1 MFDLS
6 KFERIL
12 FPPPQVQVD
21 KLLRVHGYRK
31 NHKIKPVVR
40 EAANQAV
47 IRLKENS
54 SPQGFFFL
62 EEIECHKE
70 DILLLKSGIEFKCRV
85 FEEMLANTTH
95 LISFIISLGKDID
108 KEIKKFSKNQREP
121 LASFFME
128 TAGRLSLE
136 LILRESRVKIIEY
149 TTKNGMKLGN
159 RMAPGYSYPVKST
172 GQRVMWD
179 LEQQFNLFNIFNN
192 LDLPVELIEGSVML
206 PRMSRSGIFG
216 IRKL

>member
-62 EEIECHKE
+62 E
-70 DILLLKSGIEFKCRV
+70 
-85 FEEMLANTTH
+85 
-95 LISFIISLGKDID
+95 
-108 KEIKKFSKNQREP
+108 
-121 LASFFME
+121 
-128 TAGRLSLE
+128 
-136 LILRESRVKIIEY
+136 
-149 TTKNGMKLGN
+149 
-159 RMAPGYSYPVKST
+159 
-172 GQRVMWD
+172 
-179 LEQQFNLFNIFNN
+179 
-192 LDLPVELIEGSVML
+192 
-206 PRMSRSGIFG
+206 
-216 IRKL
+216 